1 MQRQGLEIAS
11 ISAILEDFDFDL
23 NLRVTGFSFKVSGQP
38 TVIVSGTKLNA
49 QAKAALRRAKR
60 GEAVQIYDINTSI
73 SGSNVKLKK
82 TAPVFIE
89 LTN

>member
-1 MQRQGLEIAS
+1 M
-11 ISAILEDFDFDL
+11 DL
-23 NLRVTGFSFKVSGQP
+23 
-38 TVIVSGTKLNA
+38 VIVSGTKLNG

-73 SGSNVKLKK
+73 SGSSVKLKK